1 MSDKDEPG
9 ADESRKEGS
18 REDRL
23 GEKRDLAQSRNVGEE
38 SIPKS
43 RAISQ
48 SSKNLTG
55 VQAEGTSDNTTPSSS
70 STQPIPTSVQQ
81 TSTQSTGMDGSAGA
95 GGPTPDPPMHTSS
108 PHAGTSASVPSS
120 SNPASSHASGCSVDR
135 GGLHDEP
142 GERCNKNSTKSG
154 HAEAPG
160 GGCGEDK
167 TRDDRDERKAHGEE
181 KNSSKTSGN
190 SMSSPSKGP
199 SHDSGGKRDG
209 CKHYSR
215 RCRIV
220 APCCGE
226 VVWCRHCHRDNT
238 EHELDRKA
246 IKEVVCS
253 ICNLRQPSSPSCIKP
268 ECKTSF
274 GNYFCQTCNFWD
286 DDGVEKMVFHCDD
299 CGICRIGGRE
309 NYFHCK
315 TCGCCYPMG
324 IKNSHKCVEDAMNQN
339 CPVCLQDLFQST
351 TQVTILLCGHTI
363 HQSCLI
369 DMQRDYCGLQSLRCP
384 ICNASLYNYD
394 VIWRELDRQV
404 EVNKMPEEFRDVKV
418 HIICNDCHQPSE
430 VPFHIIG
437 HKCSSCAS
445 YNTRRL

>member
-9 ADESRKEGS
+9 TDEARKEGS

-23 GEKRDLAQSRNVGEE
+23 GEKRDLAQSRNVGDE

-43 RAISQ
+43 RAIS
-48 SSKNLTG
+48 SAK
-55 VQAEGTSDNTTPSSS
+55 SDKTTPSSS
-70 STQPIPTSVQQ
+70 STLPTPTTIQQ
-81 TSTQSTGMDGSAGA
+81 TSTPSTGMDGSTGVT
-95 GGPTPDPPMHTSS
+95 GGPTVPEPPMHTSS
-108 PHAGTSASVPSS
+108 PHAGPSASVPSS
-120 SNPASSHASGCSVDR
+120 SSHASGSSSVDR
-135 GGLHDEP
+135 GDLRPDER
-142 GERCNKNSTKSG
+142 GESG
-154 HAEAPG
+154 QHAEAPPG
-160 GGCGEDK
+160 GGGSGEDK
-167 TRDDRDERKAHGEE
+167 TRDGDENERKANGEE

-199 SHDSGGKRDG
+199 SYESDGKRDG

-220 APCCGE
+220 TPCCGE

-253 ICNLRQPSSPSCIKP
+253 RCNLRQPSSPSCIKP